1 MDSKTVKH
9 ISECFVKPQH
19 VSEDMKQPLY
29 LTPWDLA
36 VLSINYIQKG
46 HLFTKPPAADHQQD
60 FIETLL
66 DRLNRSL
73 SLTLVHFYPLAGRL
87 KTLKSENP
95 HSYVIFVDINDSP
108 GARLI
113 HASLDMTV
121 SDIVSTTYV
130 PVVVQSLFDHD
141 RAINHDGH
149 TRPLFSI
156 QVTDLVDGIFIG
168 CSMNHCLGDGICYWN
183 FLSAL
188 SEVFQGQG
196 KSSISISRP
205 PIIKRWFPDGH
216 DPIVNLPFKHHDEFL
231 GRYEAPELLE
241 RSITRA
247 RRLPKDE
254 TTICLLAIDNRLRLE
269 PPLSQDY
276 FGVSAG
282 GVSGKATAGE
292 LLEHDLGWA
301 AWKLHQAV
309 VGYTDKT
316 VLESLDSW
324 RKSPII
330 YRAGDMNNP
339 GLVWMESSPRFNKYG
354 IEYGLGKAVTLR
366 SGYANKWNG
375 KVSSYPGQEGGGSV
389 DLEVC
394 LPPYLMHALESDEE
408 FMAVQFLSGDLL
420 QRNSDDLLHRR
431 SSVGTPPSS
440 SAVTICS
447 PAASISS
454 TARGWIWVAS
464 GVDLIYGMVVD
475 SGMVVVVDGKLGSFK
490 LNVDEVMD
498 PGNGRFSAELVVR
511 DDKGLDRYN
520 VDMVQLGS
528 MSINN
533 STSGAC
539 IHQTIFTAIDMLS
552 TYSRSN
558 RIKVGMWTIDM
569 IQPIEDWYKNKG
581 RCIVLILRPQKF
593 DDPDFCGFEA
603 VTPRAKTVSATYVP
617 VVVQSL
623 FDNDRAINHDGHTK
637 PLLSIQVTDLVD
649 GIFIGCSMNHCLG
662 DGTCFWNFLRALS
675 EIFQGQGENI
685 SISRPPIIKRWF
697 QDGHDPF
704 VTHHDEFLIRISSV
718 FREIETGTT
727 IVSRLLWRLCW
738 YCAGELLEPNL
749 GWAAWKLHQAV
760 VGYTYK
766 TVLELLDS
774 WWKSPSIYNMDQM
787 LNARHVWMG
796 SSPRFNKYGIEFGLG
811 KAVTLRSGSANKFNA
826 KVSSYPGRGGGA
838 GEVA

>member
-1 MDSKTVKH
+1 MDSKSVKH

-29 LTPWDLA
+29 LAPWDLA
-36 VLSINYIQKG
+36 TLSLNYIQKG
-46 HLFTKPPAADHQQD
+46 HLFTKPPPADHQQD

-168 CSMNHCLGDGICYWN
+168 CSMNHCLGDGTFYWN

-231 GRYEAPELLE
+231 SRYEAPELLE
-241 RSITRA
+241 RYFHFTAESIAKIKARTNSESKTSKISSFQSLSAFVWRSITRA
-247 RRLPKDE
+247 RRLPNDE
-254 TTICLLAIDNRLRLE
+254 TTICFLAINNRSRLE
-269 PPLSQDY
+269 PPLSHDY
-276 FGVSAG
+276 FGVSVG

-301 AWKLHQAV
+301 AWKLHKAV

-316 VLESLDSW
+316 VLEWLDSW

-330 YRAGDMNNP
+330 YKVGETNYP
-339 GLVWMESSPRFNKYG
+339 GLVWMGSSPRFNKYG

-366 SGYANKWNG
+366 SGYANKCNG

-394 LPPYLMHALESDEE
+394 LPPDLMHALESDEE
-408 FMAVQFLSGDLL
+408 FMAV
-420 QRNSDDLLHRR
+420 
-431 SSVGTPPSS
+431 
-440 SAVTICS
+440 
-447 PAASISS
+447 
-454 TARGWIWVAS
+454 
-464 GVDLIYGMVVD
+464 
-475 SGMVVVVDGKLGSFK
+475 
-490 LNVDEVMD
+490 
-498 PGNGRFSAELVVR
+498 
-511 DDKGLDRYN
+511 
-520 VDMVQLGS
+520 
-528 MSINN
+528 
-533 STSGAC
+533 
-539 IHQTIFTAIDMLS
+539 
-552 TYSRSN
+552 
-558 RIKVGMWTIDM
+558 
-569 IQPIEDWYKNKG
+569 
-581 RCIVLILRPQKF
+581 
-593 DDPDFCGFEA
+593 
-603 VTPRAKTVSATYVP
+603 VS
-617 VVVQSL
+617 
-623 FDNDRAINHDGHTK
+623 
-637 PLLSIQVTDLVD
+637 
-649 GIFIGCSMNHCLG
+649 
-662 DGTCFWNFLRALS
+662 
-675 EIFQGQGENI
+675 
-685 SISRPPIIKRWF
+685 
-697 QDGHDPF
+697 
-704 VTHHDEFLIRISSV
+704 
-718 FREIETGTT
+718 
-727 IVSRLLWRLCW
+727 
-738 YCAGELLEPNL
+738 
-749 GWAAWKLHQAV
+749 
-760 VGYTYK
+760 
-766 TVLELLDS
+766 
-774 WWKSPSIYNMDQM
+774 
-787 LNARHVWMG
+787 
-796 SSPRFNKYGIEFGLG
+796 
-811 KAVTLRSGSANKFNA
+811 
-826 KVSSYPGRGGGA
+826 
-838 GEVA
+838 